1 MNWLLT
7 GGIGSGKTEVR
18 RILAG
23 HGLMT
28 IDADSVGH
36 EVLSPG
42 GAAVDAVAERWP
54 DCVVDG
60 VVDRRL
66 LGARV
71 FASSEE
77 LQELERITHPHIFEE
92 IGRRVAEATG
102 PVVVEIPVLK
112 KPAGRTWQVL
122 VVDAPDGIRR
132 QRAVDRGASIEDV
145 DRRMTLQPTR
155 SEYLVAADVVLPN
168 TGSVDD
174 LERGAS
180 QFFTHLIK
188 IHG

>member
-18 RILAG
+18 RILDG

-42 GAAVDAVAERWP
+42 GAAAEEVAQRWP

-60 VVDRRL
+60 VIDRRA

-71 FASSEE
+71 FARSEE
-77 LQELERITHPHIFEE
+77 LEELEEITHPHIFSA
-92 IGRRVAEATG
+92 INRRVAAATG
-102 PVVVEIPVLK
+102 PVIVEIPVLA
-112 KPAGRTWQVL
+112 KPAGTTWRTL
-122 VVDAPDGIRR
+122 VVDAPDESRR
-132 QRAVDRGASIEDV
+132 RRAVDRGSTAEDV
-145 DRRMTLQPTR
+145 NRRMAAQPSR
-155 SEYLVAADVVLPN
+155 SEYLAAADVVLPN

-174 LERGAS
+174 LERGTG
-180 QFFTHLIK
+180 QFVTHLIK

>member
-18 RILAG
+18 RVLAG

-42 GAAVDAVAERWP
+42 GPAVDAVAERWP

-92 IGRRVAEATG
+92 ISRKVAEATG

-112 KPAGRTWQVL
+112 KPAGTAWRVL
-122 VVDAPDGIRR
+122 VVDAPDEIRR
-132 QRAVDRGASIEDV
+132 QRAVDRGAAVADV
-145 DRRMTLQPTR
+145 DRRMAVQPTR

-174 LERGAS
+174 LERGTGR
-180 QFFTHLIK
+180 FVTHLIK